1 MLTSRVE
8 SARMVLSEWYRTMKQ
23 RVLFFL
29 CVLVGYVGFAAAQSK
44 TVTNA
49 DLEKFKQ
56 KRLQAEQGLKD
67 YYAKLGLSEEDI
79 AKQEAADAKAREELS
94 ARLRASRLE
103 QERLDW
109 EAHQREFEAAGTT
122 VNVVV
127 PNGGTGYPGYFTYGN
142 SYSRQRGRWYR
153 PTRFPVTYRATPVGI
168 IYEPGGRPASIYSPT
183 IPQRQRPA
191 WRTSRWPR

>member
-1 MLTSRVE
+1 
-8 SARMVLSEWYRTMKQ
+8 MKQ

-29 CVLVGYVGFAAAQSK
+29 CVLVGCVGFAAAQGK

-56 KRLQAEQGLKD
+56 KRMQADQELKQ
-67 YYAKLGLSEEDI
+67 YYAKLGLSEEDV
-79 AKQEAADAKAREELS
+79 AKQEAANAKDRAELS
-94 ARLRASRLE
+94 ARLRALRLE
-103 QERLDW
+103 EERLQS
-109 EAHQREFEAAGTT
+109 EARQREIEARGST

-127 PNGGTGYPGYFTYGN
+127 PSDSLGYPGYFTNTNPYFG
-142 SYSRQRGRWYR
+142 RRGRWVR

-183 IPQRQRPA
+183 IPQRQGPA
-191 WRTSRWPR
+191 WRTVRRPR

>member
-1 MLTSRVE
+1 MI
-8 SARMVLSEWYRTMKQ
+8 LSEWYRTMKQ

-29 CVLVGYVGFAAAQSK
+29 CVLVGCVGFAAAQSK
-44 TVTNA
+44 TVTNV

-56 KRLQAEQGLKD
+56 KRLQAEQGLKEH
-67 YYAKLGLSEEDI
+67 YAKLGLSDEDV
-79 AKQEAADAKAREELS
+79 AKRDAANAKEREELS

-103 QERLDW
+103 QEMLDA
-109 EAHQREFEAAGTT
+109 EARQREIQAAGTS
-122 VNVVV
+122 VNVIV
-127 PNGGTGYPGYFTYGN
+127 PSGGYGYPGYFTYGS
-142 SYSRQRGRWYR
+142 SYYRQRGHWNSQ
-153 PTRFPVTYRATPVGI
+153 PRFPVIWRATPMGV